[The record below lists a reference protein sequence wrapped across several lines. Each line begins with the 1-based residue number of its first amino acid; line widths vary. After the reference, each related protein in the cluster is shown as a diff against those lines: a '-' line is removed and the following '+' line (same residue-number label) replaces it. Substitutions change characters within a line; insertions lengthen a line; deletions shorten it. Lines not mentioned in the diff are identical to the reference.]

1 MKKDGPL
8 DPWEVPYF
16 VRTFYDQ
23 LFKTSE
29 RCYVIRDGRYELK
42 GFDEHNNPLR
52 LVSKTT
58 REGLLENTGLRRRAW
73 EYRTYR
79 IQEIQ
84 GLDFQQWL
92 ALPPH
97 VLENILSDIR
107 REEEHRKAITN
118 RENNQ
123 IDDMTKGDLSRQLGD
138 VLFRNSKAL

>member
-29 RCYVIRDGRYELK
+29 RCYIIRDGRYEVK
-42 GFDEHNNPLR
+42 TFDEHNNPLR

-58 REGLLENTGLRRRAW
+58 REGLMENSGIRRRAW

-79 IQEIQ
+79 IQEVQ
-84 GLDFQQWL
+84 GLDFEQWL
-92 ALPPH
+92 SLPPAI
-97 VLENILSDIR
+97 LESILTDIR
-107 REEEHRKAITN
+107 REEEQRKAITN
-118 RENNQ
+118 RHENE
-123 IDDMTKGDLSRQLGD
+123 IDGMGKGDITKQLGD
-138 VLFRNSKAL
+138 ALFKNSKAL